1 MNKLSFAA
9 QNLWAKKSYKD
20 GMMLWLPLMI
30 HMKDSAMVAERLW
43 NCWLSKGVKNTIGAG
58 TGGEEHA
65 EKLFVFLAAIHDLG
79 KATPVFQ
86 VKLTRPLCRE
96 LDEQIEEKLKI
107 AGVPLK
113 SYREFSY
120 AGKTPHALAT
130 QILLQNAGCNKNV
143 TAVLGAHHGKPP
155 SHGTLNA
162 CGVDSY
168 GFNYHLEKEG
178 KEAWTSVQ
186 KELTEYALTLA
197 EFSNMKD
204 TPHPNMTSQVL
215 LSGLLVMTD
224 WIASNENYFPY
235 IRLED
240 SADPLQTDK
249 RIKSAW
255 KQLSLSN
262 PWEADNAWMN
272 SDLYQERFGF
282 ESTTFQKTVT
292 KTAGAI
298 DTPGIFVLEAPM
310 GVGKTEAALAC
321 AEVFA
326 EKTNRH
332 GVFFAL
338 PTQATSDGIFP
349 RLKNWIS
356 HLDQE
361 GGYTIS
367 LAHGKAQFNEEYQSL
382 KIFEGSTNIGVDEE
396 GGVLVHEWFE
406 GQKKSMLAD
415 FVAGT
420 IDQLLL
426 AALKQKHLMLRH
438 LGLANKV
445 VIIDECHA
453 YDAYMGQYLNRAL
466 NWLGAYGV
474 PVIVLSATLPAEKR
488 QSVID
493 AYLNKDILSKQP
505 KDPLAGNKTLFV
517 ETPSWAQSRGYPL
530 ITYTDGVQ
538 VRQKTVPTE
547 GPTRN
552 VELGFLTEETLPE
565 KLDELLSDGGCAGIL
580 VNTVKRAQ
588 GLAEE
593 LRIRFG
599 EENVKLLHSRFL
611 APDRAEKERVLLKE
625 MGKPGAGNKRP
636 ALQIV
641 VGTQVL
647 EQSLDIDFDVM
658 VTDLCPMDLLL
669 QRIGR
674 LHRHTR
680 TRPLKLER
688 AQCFIMGGDDE
699 DFESATEII
708 YGKYLL
714 MRTKALLSRQLKLPT
729 DIPALVQDVYDD
741 NVALSQKPTGYGE
754 AKKKWEDLIADKE
767 KRAKD
772 FRIGPAWQDSTQT
785 LVGWMDTDMS
795 QQQGEAA
802 VRDTDE
808 SIEVLLIQEKSG
820 SRLHFLP
827 WTEKGIEIPLDEVP
841 SKELARALARQ
852 RIRLPSILCAPWSI
866 EKTVS
871 ELEQSNSI
879 KLSQWQQ
886 SPWLKGELVLILN
899 ESFTAKLGNYC
910 LTYHQQEGL
919 SYEKEEDAD
928 A

>member
-1 MNKLSFAA
+1 MIKLSFAA
-9 QNLWAKKSYKD
+9 QNLWAKKSYND

-30 HMKDSAMVAERLW
+30 HMKDSAVVAERLW
-43 NCWLSKGVKNTIGAG
+43 NCWLSKGVKNTISDG
-58 TGGEEHA
+58 TGGEEQA
-65 EKLFVFLAAIHDLG
+65 ERLFVFLAAIHDLG

-86 VKLTRPLCRE
+86 AKLTRPLCRE

-113 SYREFSY
+113 SYHEFPY
-120 AGKTPHALAT
+120 AAKTPHALAT
-130 QILLQNAGCNKNV
+130 QILLQNAGCNSSV
-143 TAVLGAHHGKPP
+143 AAVLGAHHGKPP
-155 SHGTLNA
+155 SHVTLNA
-162 CGVDSY
+162 CGVESY

-178 KEAWTSVQ
+178 KEAWISVQ
-186 KELTEYALTLA
+186 KELTEYALDLA
-197 EFSNMKD
+197 EFSNIKD
-204 TPHPNMTSQVL
+204 LPRPNMTAQVL

-224 WIASNENYFPY
+224 WIASNEDYFPY

-240 SADPLQTDK
+240 SAASLQTDK

-262 PWEADNAWMN
+262 PWEADNDWMN

-282 ESTTFQKTVT
+282 ESTTLQKTVT
-292 KTAGAI
+292 KTAGDI
-298 DTPGIFVLEAPM
+298 DTPGILVLEAPM

-321 AEVFA
+321 AEIFA
-326 EKTNRH
+326 EKTNRQ

-356 HLDQE
+356 HLGQE
-361 GGYTIS
+361 AGYTIS

-382 KIFEGSTNIGVDEE
+382 KIFEGSTNIAVDEE
-396 GGVLVHEWFE
+396 SGVFVHEWFE

-415 FVAGT
+415 FVVGT

-493 AYLNKDILSKQP
+493 AYLNQDILPQQP
-505 KDPLAGNKTLFV
+505 KDPLAGNKTLLK
-517 ETPSWAQSRGYPL
+517 ETPSWAQSREYPL
-530 ITYTDGVQ
+530 ITYTDGIQ
-538 VRQKTVPTE
+538 VRQETVPTD
-547 GPTRN
+547 GLTRN
-552 VELGFLTEETLPE
+552 VELCFLSEEALPE
-565 KLDELLSDGGCAGIL
+565 KLEELLSDGGCAGIL

-588 GLAEE
+588 AWAEE

-611 APDRAEKERVLLKE
+611 APDRAEKERELLDE
-625 MGKPGAGNKRP
+625 VGKPGTGKKRP
-636 ALQIV
+636 ALRII

-674 LHRHTR
+674 LHRHIR
-680 TRPLKLER
+680 VRPLKLER
-688 AQCFIMGGDDE
+688 AQCFIIGGDGE
-699 DFESATEII
+699 NFESATEKI

-714 MRTKALLSRQLKLPT
+714 MRTKALLPQQLTLPA
-729 DIPALVQDVYDD
+729 DIPALVQDVYDE
-741 NVALSQKPTGYGE
+741 NVAFYPKPTGYDE

-772 FRIGPAWQDSTQT
+772 FRIGPAWQDSAQT
-785 LVGWMDTDMS
+785 LVGWLDTDIS

-808 SIEVLLIQEKSG
+808 SIEVVLIQEKNG
-820 SRLHFLP
+820 SCLYFLSD
-827 WTEKGIEIPLDEVP
+827 TEEGREIPLDEVP
-841 SKELARALARQ
+841 SKELARAIARQ
-852 RIRLPSILCAPWSI
+852 RVRLPSILCRPWTI
-866 EKTVS
+866 EKTIA
-871 ELEQSNSI
+871 ELEKSNSI
-879 KLSQWQQ
+879 KLSHWQQ
-886 SPWLKGELVLILN
+886 SPWLKGELALILN
-899 ESFTAKLGNYC
+899 ESFTAKLGDYR

-919 SYEKEEDAD
+919 SYVKEQDGDA
-928 A
+928 